1 MTYETLRVER
11 RGSVGWILFDR
22 PDRRNAM
29 NSRMRDE
36 LRTAWTELADD
47 PDVRVIVNGGRG
59 RDFQTGADVVE
70 LATDGQGMARYRT
83 SLEE

>member
-29 NSRMRDE
+29 NSRICASSGIGSWCHCRISKLPE
-36 LRTAWTELADD
+36 RL
-47 PDVRVIVNGGRG
+47 
-59 RDFQTGADVVE
+59 
-70 LATDGQGMARYRT
+70 YR
-83 SLEE
+83 